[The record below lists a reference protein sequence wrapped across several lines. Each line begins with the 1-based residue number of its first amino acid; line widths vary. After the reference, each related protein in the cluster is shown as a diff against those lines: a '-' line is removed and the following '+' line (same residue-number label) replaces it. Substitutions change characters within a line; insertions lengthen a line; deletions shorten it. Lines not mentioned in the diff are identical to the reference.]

1 MKKLFTLSV
10 LLVLTCLLGNGALAQ
25 NRGVMKQVTETIDFT
40 VTKQSGNP
48 GVTFGFNSNKN
59 PMINNQVVSERI
71 TVDNTGYWGFWGSDA
86 YHESY
91 LQKNTNSNTS
101 YVYLSGLNV
110 DDIVTIWGEVGNNQG
125 SIPGAYNITSGA
137 TLLNTTYFEY
147 NGDNLPDSK
156 QYRITEAG
164 TATIQVDGNYSGI
177 RKITIQYQE
186 RATNY
191 FNYDPGYEEY
201 DMYDEGTSA
210 HPTSYTTTGAAGFT
224 LNGNAAQYITL
235 SGTGLTINDRIAVDP
250 SAGTWNFNYGIISP
264 NNDGTWSNLSIC
276 DLKEGDRVVFSF
288 TGYDNEDNIRF
299 SSKGGSDPFTDPEY
313 NGCKAFFDKY
323 NDGIFDEGEDTY
335 ITPGA
340 QPVIDWS
347 RGEGTILRA
356 DNRDDNGD
364 NYLHYTQTIVITEDG
379 HLDLA
384 IKNAVG
390 SRIVKIKIYSDH
402 QASMVDEYDAVSYT
416 SKFDITGE
424 LQAKEHIV
432 PGGLEVHVGDDD
444 ASQHAHVVRS
454 GNGPVSIVNGVDGF
468 KLPGMSRSS
477 ETGNLVFNFNL
488 GKTNQQGNYD
498 SGSIPTTGT
507 FYKFMPLEKGK
518 MTIKFQAASM
528 NYYRYDLNGDAVYYN
543 DQGYYNNNNAWSVEF
558 DRPNEQTVSG
568 TCPYYLMKT
577 TDGVNFTLVETK
589 NVENG
594 RYDSFV
600 VENALAGE
608 TYYLFG
614 GWNASGLYFNNP
626 GSGGNNLEYFTWG
639 TNTNMSKACGVAK
652 LLEIQYN
659 PDKKIYPLAKWVPN
673 ATLAVKDD
681 NGEKIGVPNP
691 DTFTMEYELADIYGY
706 TAATK
711 ITVKKMA
718 GNITKCHPFLKRV
731 SGGTGHEDHFKLMID
746 GIDYA
751 DGKDKGGTILIKIGE
766 PSVRSNPVY
775 TLTIAY
781 STNPTFDGNS
791 GNGTRGHIWD
801 YSSNSLH
808 GFDWEPG
815 AADAPKPDN
824 QGVFTNDLTE
834 NSKYAQPADYG
845 HYFTNYLEADISS
858 YSSVNEVLSSDQ
870 NSLQPSGSGLL
881 YDEIHEE
888 ESHSITSDWKFSY
901 NLVNAGNLYDPVFL
915 NKYDTEGDN
924 ADLIWETEGTILK
937 TSANQ
942 SCIFNEFVGTD
953 IHQSEKDPDRHVGIL
968 QGGEFRIPWLMPND
982 RVIVY
987 MGVGKGAFNDQ
998 AVFNIRGAYD
1008 AVHNEIS
1015 ESDDYIVGGSHWDG
1029 ADGDKNYRGCYH
1041 FFAQGHNGGPADMVF
1056 KMTGGS
1062 MCKIY
1067 SIQIYRGD
1075 RIVTNEVVG
1084 ATDNDNKFLLWSK
1097 AADPNDE
1104 SSEDDIDE
1112 NQYNWTLKYF
1122 GKEQKLA
1129 DGTNSVDNEIIAQTG
1144 IVNQE
1149 LTTSTETDPTE
1160 DTYNTFTYQHQ
1171 AGEIGTFRMRG
1182 KDMEKGMNYV
1192 ADYADHNVT
1201 IAYQQTQT
1209 YPYTWDFTDVTGIE
1223 ANITNLFDPEEK
1235 LGEGDSAPAGSG
1247 LTDEVWGSLDAE
1259 SYQKTAR
1266 DLSLWEVYGTSGN
1279 YFLRLN
1285 SQTSQTPQNLMERD
1299 NIFETA
1305 KEIGGNQVWANGTV
1319 VPEMQGLWFYT
1330 ENNNQGNGE
1339 WIIKQGDD
1347 QNVGGLEFAGT
1358 SPWFKKI
1365 VVPNVPKDA
1374 AVYLRMT
1381 KITDDSVEPEVRY
1394 MFGQQESMSSIKTSA
1409 TSPTGTGTETFYEVG
1424 DTGDYIVALM
1434 NTNSNKSNLTLSLN
1448 GYRIQKL
1455 AVSTDFKSILKVG
1468 WGSES
1473 RDHVI
1478 DPELTSF
1485 MTGKDFKT
1493 YIVSGA
1499 SYADKKV
1506 TLKEV
1511 NAKSYVIPAAEEQGD
1526 ENATILRNMTKDENN
1541 TSLEN
1546 PYQVRILNSG
1556 FHLFVPDMNDYIA
1569 SREDGRTNQKRLQDM
1584 SSNVLKSFAGAGTI
1598 TQDGTNNIFNYVLTT
1613 RTQDV
1618 NSGAITEYENVQFA
1632 RVPKKNGLTT
1642 TGNQAY
1648 LPVDCSVSGDGSA
1661 KLQIVFEPMDEE
1673 PVEPIADGVEM
1684 TVEEQP
1690 GNSDAVYYNLNGQK
1704 IDGRPTK
1711 GGIYVVNGKKVV
1723 FK

>member
-25 NRGVMKQVTETIDFT
+25 NPGVMKQVTETIDFT

-71 TVDNTGYWGFWGSDA
+71 TVDNIGYWGFWGSDA

-186 RATNY
+186 RATSY

-201 DMYDEGTSA
+201 DMYDEFSQNDPKRDGSYS
-210 HPTSYTTTGAAGFT
+210 TSYELSVDDTGFA
-224 LNGNAAQYITL
+224 LNGQTAKYIVLRGSKITA
-235 SGTGLTINDRIAVDP
+235 NNRIAID
-250 SAGTWNFNYGIISP
+250 SQAGTWRFNYGLRAP
-264 NNDGTWSNLSIC
+264 NNNGKWANFSIC
-276 DLKEGDRVVFSF
+276 NLREGDRVVISY
-288 TGYDNEDNIRF
+288 TGTAPVF
-299 SSKGGSDPFTDPEY
+299 SSVAGGTSAPTGPY
-313 NGCKAFFDKY
+313 NGCKAFADEY
-323 NDGIFDEGEDTY
+323 NDGIYDEDEDVY
-335 ITPGA
+335 ITSGSEPITDWWRYERYIYA
-340 QPVIDWS
+340 QDHN
-347 RGEGTILRA
+347 GTVADGLPLNYTRA
-356 DNRDDNGD
+356 
-364 NYLHYTQTIVITEDG
+364 YVVTEDG

-384 IKNAVG
+384 IAPDT
-390 SRIVKIKIYSDH
+390 RIVKIKIYSDH
-402 QASMVDEYDAVSYT
+402 QASMVDDYNSRNYTYT
-416 SKFDITGE
+416 SRFDITGE
-424 LQAKEHIV
+424 LQAMEHIV
-432 PGGLEVHVGDDD
+432 PGGLEVHVGNND
-444 ASQHAHVVRS
+444 ASQHAHVVYS
-454 GNGPVSIVNGVDGF
+454 PKGPVSIVNGVKGF
-468 KLPGMSRSS
+468 KLPGMTLD
-477 ETGNLVFNFNL
+477 ENGNLQFQFHLESN
-488 GKTNQQGNYD
+488 
-498 SGSIPTTGT
+498 IPETGT
-507 FYKFMPLEKGK
+507 FYKFMPLEDGK
-518 MTIKFQAASM
+518 MTLTFQAASM
-528 NYYRYDLNGDAVYYN
+528 NYYSYGLNGDEVYYGDN
-543 DQGYYNNNNAWSVEF
+543 SSFGDDNWSVIN
-558 DRPNEQTVSG
+558 DRPNEQTVDVS
-568 TCPYYLMKT
+568 CPYYLVKID
-577 TDGVNFTLVETK
+577 TDGNTTFTKIADIGNGEFYPPYEIN
-589 NVENG
+589 NVK
-594 RYDSFV
+594 
-600 VENALAGE
+600 AGE
-608 TYYLFG
+608 TYYLYG
-614 GWNASGLYFNNP
+614 GWRNASNLWFR
-626 GSGGNNLEYFTWG
+626 GSGQGQNNLEYFPFG
-639 TNTNMSKACGVAK
+639 NGNGGKNNACGVAK
-652 LLEIQYN
+652 LLEVKFE
-659 PDKKIYPLAKWVPN
+659 PGRKIYPLAKWVPN
-673 ATLAVKDD
+673 GTTGVYEDSPHD
-681 NGEKIGVPNP
+681 RNGVPNP
-691 DTFTMEYELADIYGY
+691 DNPSYDPAKLEYDLAYVEGY
-706 TAATK
+706 NNAT
-711 ITVKKMA
+711 ITVKKMT
-718 GNITKCHPFLKRV
+718 GNIIGCKPYIKKH
-731 SGGTGHEDHFKLMID
+731 GNAGKLMIKN
-746 GIDYA
+746 IQFA
-751 DGKDKGGTILIKIGE
+751 EGKDKGGTILIKIGNTDQK
-766 PSVRSNPVY
+766 SDPVY

-781 STNPTFDGNS
+781 SADTQFDGKT
-791 GNGTRGHIWD
+791 GTGLRGHTWD
-801 YSSNSLH
+801 FSSSSLH
-808 GFDWEPG
+808 GFDWEPEPNN
-815 AADAPKPDN
+815 APTPN
-824 QGVFTNDLTE
+824 SEGVFTNDLTE
-834 NSKYAQPADYG
+834 SSKYAQPEDYG
-845 HYFTNYLEADISS
+845 HYFANYFTADISGC
-858 YSSVNEVLSSDQ
+858 SSKDDVLEKLKNQ
-870 NSLQPSGSGLL
+870 LSGSGLL
-881 YDEIHEE
+881 YDEINAEE
-888 ESHSITSDWKFSY
+888 MHSGTSDWMFNY
-901 NLVNAGNLYDPVFL
+901 NLQFGGNLYDPLFS
-915 NKYDTEGDN
+915 NKFDLEGDN
-924 ADLIWETEGTILK
+924 ADLIWETEGTVFK

-942 SCIFNEFVGTD
+942 NVMFNEFTGTN
-953 IHQSEKDPDRHVGIL
+953 IHESEVDPERFVGIL
-968 QGGEFRIPWLMPND
+968 KGGEFRIPWLEKND
-982 RVIVY
+982 RVIIY
-987 MGVGKGAFNDQ
+987 MGTGKGGNNPDEAKFSIKN
-998 AVFNIRGAYD
+998 AYD
-1008 AVHNEIS
+1008 ALHKEIS
-1015 ESDDYIVGGSHWDG
+1015 PDDEYIVGGSQWNG
-1029 ADGDKNYRGCYH
+1029 ANGDNNYRGCYH
-1041 FFAQGHNGGPADMVF
+1041 FFATGDKNNAGKPADMVF
-1056 KMTGGS
+1056 KVTGGS

-1067 SIQIYRGD
+1067 KIQIYRGD

-1104 SSEDDIDE
+1104 SSEDEIDD

-1129 DGTNSVDNEIIAQTG
+1129 DGTNSVDNEIIAKTG

-1223 ANITNLFDPEEK
+1223 SNVTNLFDPEEQ
-1235 LGEGDSAPAGSG
+1235 LGEGDTAPAGSG
-1247 LTDEVWGSLDAE
+1247 LTDEVWNSITNE
-1259 SYQKTAR
+1259 SYQKTSR
-1266 DLSLWEVYGTSGN
+1266 DLSLWEVSGTSGN

-1305 KEIGGNQVWANGTV
+1305 KEIGGNQVWANGTI

-1424 DTGDYIVALM
+1424 DTGDYILALM
-1434 NTNSNKSNLTLSLN
+1434 NTNSGKSNLTLSLN

-1526 ENATILRNMTKDENN
+1526 KNATILRNMTKDENN

-1569 SREDGRTNQKRLQDM
+1569 SREDGRTNKKSLQDM
-1584 SSNVLKSFAGAGTI
+1584 SSNVLKSFADAGTI

-1684 TVEEQP
+1684 TVEELP